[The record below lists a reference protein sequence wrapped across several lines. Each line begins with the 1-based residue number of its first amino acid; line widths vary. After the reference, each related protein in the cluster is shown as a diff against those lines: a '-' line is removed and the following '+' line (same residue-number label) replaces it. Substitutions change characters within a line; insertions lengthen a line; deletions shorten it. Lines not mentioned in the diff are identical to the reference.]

1 MRRAVTVLGWIAAAA
16 GVLGIAGAIWLASDA
31 VAAFGCRAGTFL
43 RLSCPDDR
51 AGRIGELLW
60 TTAVF
65 FTILLP
71 VTAIPTIA
79 TAARLVRRRAARA
92 TTE

>member
-1 MRRAVTVLGWIAAAA
+1 MRRAVTVLGWAAAVA
-16 GVLGIAGAIWLASDA
+16 GALGVAGAIWLASDA
-31 VAAFGCRAGTFL
+31 VAMFGCRAGAFL

-71 VTAIPTIA
+71 LTAIPTLA
-79 TAARLVRRRAARA
+79 MAARLMRRRPARV